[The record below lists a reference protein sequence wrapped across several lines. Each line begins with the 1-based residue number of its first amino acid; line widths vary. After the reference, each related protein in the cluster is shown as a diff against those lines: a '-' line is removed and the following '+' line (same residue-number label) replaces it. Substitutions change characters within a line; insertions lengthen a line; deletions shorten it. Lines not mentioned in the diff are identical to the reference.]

1 MEGTWVQW
9 WTSLKENGWDLGRQ
23 SRGGCKEKNVSCAN
37 PARVEKNLCN
47 ACMLVHVHTLC
58 TLGLVHCTPSS
69 QLISNGA
76 NTMYRSWGAGGLF
89 SGARFQALLNI
100 WSCFWMV
107 LCGGRGWTR
116 WALWFCSNMGYSVTL
131 LCGSRSWYG
140 WDRTEGPL
148 MHQRLF
154 FPLLLLKFGNTCK
167 CHCLS
172 DRAFA
177 FPIPWSGGCLSSVS
191 SPHFNVSGKCTDLI
205 FWFCLSKISAC
216 HTPELTAEGKTE
228 ARPRGWNELSLLVLH
243 RQASVRQEPFSPRV
257 RTVPPQRCGAG
268 NGRRSFCVS
277 QWMLAITG
285 ASVDV

>member
-1 MEGTWVQW
+1 MGQIQCTEVGV
-9 WTSLKENGWDLGRQ
+9 L
-23 SRGGCKEKNVSCAN
+23 GGCFLVPVSRLSWTFGLAFGWSY
-37 PARVEKNLCN
+37 VEAEVGLDEPYGSIPTWGILWLCD
-47 ACMLVHVHTLC
+47 VG
-58 TLGLVHCTPSS
+58 LGPGT
-69 QLISNGA
+69 
-76 NTMYRSWGAGGLF
+76 
-89 SGARFQALLNI
+89 
-100 WSCFWMV
+100 
-107 LCGGRGWTR
+107 
-116 WALWFCSNMGYSVTL
+116 
-131 LCGSRSWYG
+131 G

-167 CHCLS
+167 CHRLS

-243 RQASVRQEPFSPRV
+243 RQANVRQEPFSPRV
-257 RTVPPQRCGAG
+257 CTVPPQRCGAG